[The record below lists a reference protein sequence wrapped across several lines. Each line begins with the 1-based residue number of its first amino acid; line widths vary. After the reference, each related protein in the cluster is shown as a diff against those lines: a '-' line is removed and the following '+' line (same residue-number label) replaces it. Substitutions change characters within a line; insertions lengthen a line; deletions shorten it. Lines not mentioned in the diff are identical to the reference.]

1 MVDARSPATRKDIA
15 TAMSMQVAARQPFC
29 YLWVMK
35 IEEKYISDTVR
46 KGIGLLAE
54 IHKRKHEAYIAG
66 GAVRDLVIRQLGMVP
81 GTDAEVPVHDV
92 DIATNMPIED
102 LKLAFR
108 CDSNNGEAHGTILVH
123 YEGLVFE
130 VTQFRVDGNYSDGR
144 HPDSVNFTKSFKEDC
159 ARRDF
164 TINAM
169 GLDKDLN
176 VIDYFGGIDDLVFRR
191 LRAVGNPYDRMTEDS
206 LRIIRGMRFAAR
218 FGFVIDDLTKLAM
231 RSRLHHVKNIAM
243 ERIHD
248 ELHKCA
254 EYGVMPFVHMI
265 GYLSEYG
272 IGSIF
277 QDAGFCFDRQRMMV
291 ETLARGNM
299 DADTIMSVFICM
311 LPKKTMEWLRCTRKE
326 IRMAERIRD
335 GLIGIMS
342 GKFGLADEKLLYSV
356 DMAASPEFWII
367 AKLYRELNPYGTAL
381 GDDAV
386 TICEYI
392 ACCRKGEPEYGKQVS
407 AEGIQEGP
415 EFGKRLREVILVDYK
430 RIKDS
435 WCNVQT
441 REW

>member
-1 MVDARSPATRKDIA
+1 
-15 TAMSMQVAARQPFC
+15 
-29 YLWVMK
+29 MK
-35 IEEKYISDTVR
+35 IEEKYISETVR
-46 KGIGLLAE
+46 KGLGLLAE

-81 GTDAEVPVHDV
+81 NTDAEVPVHDV

-123 YEGLVFE
+123 YEDLVFE

-218 FGFVIDDLTKLAM
+218 FGFVVDDLTKLAM
-231 RSRLHHVKNIAM
+231 RSRLHHVKNVAM

-254 EYGVMPFVHMI
+254 EYGVVPFVNMI

-291 ETLARGNM
+291 ESLVRGNV

-335 GLIGIMS
+335 GLIGLMS
-342 GKFGLADEKLLYSV
+342 GKFGTADEQLIYSV
-356 DMAASPEFWII
+356 ELAASREFRII
-367 AKLYRELNPYGTAL
+367 ANLYRELNPYGNAL
-381 GDDAV
+381 GDRAASLCE
-386 TICEYI
+386 TI
-392 ACCRKGEPEYGKQVS
+392 ALWRKDEAEYGKQVA

-415 EFGKRLREVILVDYK
+415 EFGKRLREVILDDYK
-430 RIKDS
+430 RIREEWYKPM
-435 WCNVQT
+435 T
-441 REW
+441 RLW

>member
-1 MVDARSPATRKDIA
+1 MNMK
-15 TAMSMQVAARQPFC
+15 VAVWQPFC
-29 YLWVMK
+29 YIWDMK
-35 IEEKYISDTVR
+35 IEEKYISETVR
-46 KGIGLLAE
+46 NGIGLLAE
-54 IHKRKHEAYIAG
+54 IHKSKYEAYIAG
-66 GAVRDLVIRQLGMVP
+66 GAVRDLVIRQLGMV
-81 GTDAEVPVHDV
+81 TDTAVEVPVHDV

-231 RSRLHHVKNIAM
+231 RSRLHHVKNVAM

-254 EYGVMPFVHMI
+254 EYGAMPFVNMI

-277 QDAGFCFDRQRMMV
+277 QDAGFCFDRQRMLV
-291 ETLARGNM
+291 ETLVRGKV
-299 DADTIMSVFICM
+299 DADTIMSVFVCM
-311 LPKKTMEWLRCTRKE
+311 LSKKTMEWLRCTRKE
-326 IRMAERIRD
+326 IRMAERIRA

-342 GKFGLADEKLLYSV
+342 GKFGLADEQLLYSV
-356 DMAASPEFWII
+356 ELAASPEFGII
-367 AKLYRELNPYGTAL
+367 IKLYQDLNPYSTAL
-381 GDDAV
+381 GDGAV
-386 TICEYI
+386 TVCDVIGRF
-392 ACCRKGEPEYGKQVS
+392 RKGEAEYGKQVA

-415 EFGKRLREVILVDYK
+415 EFGKRLREVILADYK
-430 RIKDS
+430 RIKDDWYNS
-435 WCNVQT
+435 MNKVW
-441 REW
+441 

>member
-29 YLWVMK
+29 YIWDMK
-35 IEEKYISDTVR
+35 IEEKYISGTVR

-54 IHKRKHEAYIAG
+54 IHKRKHEAYVAG

-81 GTDAEVPVHDV
+81 NTDAEVPVHDV

-243 ERIHD
+243 ERVHD
-248 ELHKCA
+248 ELRKCA
-254 EYGVMPFVHMI
+254 EYGAGPFMRMI
-265 GYLSEYG
+265 DYLADYG

-277 QDAGFCFDRQRMMV
+277 QDAGFCFERQR
-291 ETLARGNM
+291 TLVNCCAGNGLGA
-299 DADTIMSVFICM
+299 DAIMGAFICM
-311 LPKKTMEWLRCTRKE
+311 LPTKTMEWLRCTRKE
-326 IRMAERIRD
+326 IRIAERIKA
-335 GLIGIMS
+335 GLLGIMS
-342 GKFGLADEKLLYSV
+342 GKFGMSDEQLLYSV
-356 DMAASPEFWII
+356 NLAASPEFPIIVSMCRYLNPHGTAVGDCAVTVCEII
-367 AKLYRELNPYGTAL
+367 AR
-381 GDDAV
+381 
-386 TICEYI
+386 
-392 ACCRKGEPEYGKQVS
+392 CRKGEPEYGKQVA
-407 AEGIQEGP
+407 AEGIAEGP
-415 EFGKRLREVILVDYK
+415 EFGKRLREVILADYK
-430 RIKDS
+430 RIKDN
-435 WCNVQT
+435 WYNIQT
-441 REW
+441 RMW